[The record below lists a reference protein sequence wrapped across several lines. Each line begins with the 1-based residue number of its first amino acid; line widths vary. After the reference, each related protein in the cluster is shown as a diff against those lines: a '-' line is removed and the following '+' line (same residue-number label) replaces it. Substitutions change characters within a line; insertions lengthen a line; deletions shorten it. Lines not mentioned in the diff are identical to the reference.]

1 MKVYVVIAKMDGRI
15 ENVFVHK
22 SKIKAMKQQLYI
34 AETMAEVIK
43 TECSLIDNPLNRRKV
58 QDLRLLNS
66 SVEVHNCYVE
76 K

>member
-1 MKVYVVIAKMDGRI
+1 MKVYVVIAKIDGKI

-22 SKIKAMKQQLYI
+22 SKIKAVNQLLYI

-43 TECSLIDNPLNRRKV
+43 DECSLIENPLNRRKV
-58 QDLRLLNS
+58 KDLRLKSS
-66 SVEVHNCYVE
+66 SVEVHTCYVE